1 MALSCARGGSNVIR
15 RHEIVKEKK
24 KRKKKHPTRID
35 LLWNKTLTKF
45 LIVVVSVGINNSASG
60 LYKTRQSIR
69 ERNE

>member
-24 KRKKKHPTRID
+24 NPTRID